1 MAPGLSIPS
10 LAGPRVGGCASG
22 GPGLAR
28 PGLAPP
34 AAGRRPPGLG
44 LAGPG
49 PAGPGPA
56 LGPGWHAPVSPSES
70 SDETKEDTFH
80 EYPSWKPR
88 SSRADS
94 DSDVV
99 LLVPKPADSVPPS
112 GPRPGR
118 AGDGLGGALS
128 TFGAPAEWWHD
139 SIILGRLSALA
150 LRYFASRATLKPWR
164 AWLQH
169 VQRARE
175 KHGFYIRSQKQLAL
189 RTWHRNSVRHGRR
202 MQNKLPLI
210 LALQKVVQSNLQPA
224 WRRYRQAVFLQRDV
238 DRRLRLLHIIRW
250 KMMNTMAQV
259 HYCQTLQRLGL
270 AGLWLASKSKDV
282 ASRSPSPANSP
293 EVGWSSAKSHVQQ
306 VVSRAWRKWWFAT
319 RMWLTSAQFRE
330 RALEAWLAGECST
343 PRSMVVAEAFEG
355 EDAGPMAL
363 DPVATP
369 MSTLFPRDL
378 PVSTRLSQFSLEGIS
393 KSHADFQAPV
403 VLQHAVED
411 SGFTASLPRVRASRQ
426 KSRPWNRNEEVSTGA
441 FQSFGRSR
449 SYSGRKAFDQHLG
462 ADVQCPSRHDSVV
475 SDEEVAFVND
485 VGLSTDSTGRDS
497 KIGLLPRSD
506 RGSPMPD
513 SPGNNYWAM
522 RRSISRPSVLKTR
535 CR

>member
-1 MAPGLSIPS
+1 M
-10 LAGPRVGGCASG
+10 
-22 GPGLAR
+22 
-28 PGLAPP
+28 
-34 AAGRRPPGLG
+34 
-44 LAGPG
+44 
-49 PAGPGPA
+49 
-56 LGPGWHAPVSPSES
+56 SPSES
-70 SDETKEDTFH
+70 SDETKEDTVH

-99 LLVPKPADSVPPS
+99 VLVPKPADSVPPR
-112 GPRPGR
+112 PRLGR
-118 AGDGLGGALS
+118 GDGLGGALS
-128 TFGAPAEWWHD
+128 TFGAPSEWWHD

-164 AWLQH
+164 AWLQY

-175 KHGFYIRSQKQLAL
+175 KHDFYLRSQKQLAL
-189 RTWHRNSVRHGRR
+189 RTWHRHSVRHGRR

-210 LALQKVVQSNLQPA
+210 SALQKLVQSNLQPA

-319 RMWLTSAQFRE
+319 RMWLTSAQYRE
-330 RALEAWLAGECST
+330 KALEAWLAGECST
-343 PRSMVVAEAFEG
+343 PRSMVVAEAFDGFG
-355 EDAGPMAL
+355 EDAEPMAL

-369 MSTLFPRDL
+369 MSTLLARDL
-378 PVSTRLSQFSLEGIS
+378 PMSTRLSQFSPEGIS
-393 KSHADFQAPV
+393 KSHAAPV
-403 VLQHAVED
+403 LLQDAVPED
-411 SGFTASLPRVRASRQ
+411 AGFTASLPRVRASPRQ
-426 KSRPWNRNEEVSTGA
+426 KSRPWNRSEEDLTLGA
-441 FQSFGRSR
+441 SFGRSR
-449 SYSGRKAFDQHLG
+449 SYSGRKAFEDQHLELRAVDSLG
-462 ADVQCPSRHDSVV
+462 SRHDSVV

-485 VGLSTDSTGRDS
+485 VVLSTDSAGRDS
-497 KIGLLPRSD
+497 KIGLLPSHSD

-513 SPGNNYWAM
+513 SLGNSYWAM